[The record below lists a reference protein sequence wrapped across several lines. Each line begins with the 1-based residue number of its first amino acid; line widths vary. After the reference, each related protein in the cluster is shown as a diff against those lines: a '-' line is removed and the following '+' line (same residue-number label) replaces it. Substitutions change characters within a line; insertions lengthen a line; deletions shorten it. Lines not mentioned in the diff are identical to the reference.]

1 MKTLSRAEETILLT
15 ILKLGEGAYGV
26 SIREQIRK
34 DTGQEWSFASIYT
47 PLDKLKRK
55 GFVRKIKGN
64 PLPERGGKSRYFYEV
79 TPSGIQSLVELRE
92 SQQKIWSGIPDI
104 TLEQDSKK

>member
-1 MKTLSRAEETILLT
+1 MKTLSRSEETILLT

-26 SIREQIRK
+26 SIREQIYK
-34 DTGQEWSFASIYT
+34 DTGQKWSFASIYT

-55 GFVRKIKGN
+55 GFARKIKGD

-79 TPSGIQSLVELRE
+79 TPSGIQSLIELRE
-92 SQQKIWSGIPDI
+92 SQQKIWSGVPDI
-104 TLEQDSKK
+104 TLEPDGKK